1 VNRIRDVTMAHLLIP
16 KISKVRKCCADQ
28 LNSPEQNRH
37 RYSLTFVGER
47 DVVAEVRAD
56 VAPRQASGRL
66 LTRTDAFAICVDK

>member
-1 VNRIRDVTMAHLLIP
+1 
-16 KISKVRKCCADQ
+16 VRVRYW
-28 LNSPEQNRH
+28 EQNRH